1 MNPPKMYDR
10 FNHCLKKHRVK
21 VSITSV
27 KHHPMF
33 YNVLPT
39 MVSTLEKLKP
49 PMFCQSGRPGA

>member
-1 MNPPKMYDR
+1 MYDR

-27 KHHPMF
+27 KHQPMF

-39 MVSTLEKLKP
+39 MVSTLEKLKQ